1 MQVIDHA
8 RQAQEEWRPGVTTRM
23 RVSAASGAGQLCVF
37 EQWCAPGKGAPTH
50 LHAVEEVITVLEG
63 QAEFWVA
70 EEEGTLTGGQSM
82 VVPAGAKQL
91 CVFEQ
96 WCAPGKGAPTHL
108 HAVEEVITV
117 LEGQAEFWIAD
128 QEQTLTAGQS
138 MIVPAG
144 VKHGFRNTGAGTLH
158 VLATLAAPIFEA
170 AFEDAREVSRR
181 WLPEQRAIPR

>member
-23 RVSAASGAGQLCVF
+23 RVSAVS
-37 EQWCAPGKGAPTH
+37 
-50 LHAVEEVITVLEG
+50 
-63 QAEFWVA
+63 
-70 EEEGTLTGGQSM
+70 
-82 VVPAGAKQL
+82 GAKQL

-108 HAVEEVITV
+108 HAVEEVLTV

>member
-23 RVSAASGAGQLCVF
+23 RVSAVSGAR
-37 EQWCAPGKGAPTH
+37 
-50 LHAVEEVITVLEG
+50 
-63 QAEFWVA
+63 
-70 EEEGTLTGGQSM
+70 
-82 VVPAGAKQL
+82 QL

-128 QEQTLTAGQS
+128 QEETLTSGQS

-170 AFEDAREVSRR
+170 AFDDAREVSRR

>member
-82 VVPAGAKQL
+82 IVPAGAK
-91 CVFEQ
+91 
-96 WCAPGKGAPTHL
+96 
-108 HAVEEVITV
+108 
-117 LEGQAEFWIAD
+117 
-128 QEQTLTAGQS
+128 
-138 MIVPAG
+138 
-144 VKHGFRNTGAGTLH
+144 HGFRNAGAGTLH